1 MSSRYYV
8 LRLEEHQVV
17 DKEVP
22 SSIDKIVFCSVRRIV
37 TVRKINDNVL
47 NSTGPIYQWFG
58 FKSAFLIF

>member
-17 DKEVP
+17 DREVP
-22 SSIDKIVFCSVRRIV
+22 SSIDKVVFCTVRRIV

-47 NSTGPIYQWFG
+47 NSTGPIYQ
-58 FKSAFLIF
+58 